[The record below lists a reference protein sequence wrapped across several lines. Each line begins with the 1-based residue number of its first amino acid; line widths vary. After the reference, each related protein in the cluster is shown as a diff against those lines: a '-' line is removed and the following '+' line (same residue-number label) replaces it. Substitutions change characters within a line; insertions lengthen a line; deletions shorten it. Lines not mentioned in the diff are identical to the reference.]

1 MLKIFSIVQ
10 CYMVVIVWVLVFDV
24 QVVIFDELIVVFF
37 QYEIF
42 EFYYIVECLKQ
53 DGKVILFILYKFDEI
68 FELVDYYII
77 LCDGVYV
84 SFGVIS
90 DIIEEWMVLMMV
102 GWVIS

>member
-1 MLKIFSIVQ
+1 M
-10 CYMVVIVWVLVFDV
+10 
-24 QVVIFDELIVVFF
+24 
-37 QYEIF
+37 
-42 EFYYIVECLKQ
+42 
-53 DGKVILFILYKFDEI
+53 ILFILYKFDEI